1 MLIMEIIIMLPLLL
15 WMIMTTTM
23 KLITMT
29 AINMMTISVVAIAGP
44 QSASTKYELLRSM
57 LQF

>member
-1 MLIMEIIIMLPLLL
+1 MEIIIMLPLLL